1 MGIIINPDSN
11 AFAMIVKLGKL
22 TGTLGDIWK
31 LDTVTEN
38 YNTSKIVSNQSC
50 GFFVIGTMSKIG
62 PCQ

>member
-1 MGIIINPDSN
+1 MGIIINPNSN

-50 GFFVIGTMSKIG
+50 GYL
-62 PCQ
+62 